1 MNKLISASLIYTSTN
16 VINRLLPF
24 LLLPFLTSALNKN
37 EYGIISMTEV
47 FINIMLP
54 IISLNSF
61 GAISRKYYDKISD
74 FGSYLYTSIIL
85 NILMFLIFS
94 LIFYLFSNL
103 FTKLLGFELKWIV
116 VCLLIVFLKSIFQ
129 THLTMLQITNQPMT
143 YGILQILNTLVNFSL
158 TIYLILNLNFR
169 WDGRLVSQIIG
180 FGIFAIISLYLLNR
194 KYKLINY
201 QKEYAKDIVSFGV
214 PLIPHSLGGMLI
226 TMSDRIIITN
236 MVGLAAT
243 GVYAVGTQIGMVIWM
258 IQDAFNKAW
267 IPFLFNKLKN
277 PTSDNKLL
285 IVKITYIYII
295 VISILT
301 LALYLSSSII
311 VDIFIDDKY
320 KEATKYI
327 GLIGLGYAFNGIYKM
342 VSGPLFY
349 FRKTYILSYVTALTA
364 ILNIVLCIIFIKL
377 FGTIG
382 AAISTCLSFFIGM
395 VVVWYFSNKEYKLPW
410 DLKGE

>member
-1 MNKLISASLIYTSTN
+1 MNKLLSASLIYTSTN
-16 VINRLLPF
+16 IINRLLPF
-24 LLLPFLTSALNKN
+24 LLLPFLTSVLNKH

-54 IISLNSF
+54 IISLNAF
-61 GAISRKYYDKISD
+61 GAISRKYYDKIND
-74 FGSYLYTSIIL
+74 FGSYIYTSIIL
-85 NILMFLIFS
+85 NIFMFIFFS
-94 LIFYLFSNL
+94 IIFLVFSRL

-129 THLTMLQITNQPMT
+129 THLTLLQITNKPMT
-143 YGILQILNTLVNFSL
+143 YGILQILNTIINFAL

-169 WDGRLVSQIIG
+169 WDGRLISQIIG
-180 FGIFAIISLYLLNR
+180 FSIFAIFSWYVLNKKYSLR
-194 KYKLINY
+194 NY
-201 QKEYAKDIVSFGV
+201 QKEYAKDIMSFGV

-226 TMSDRIIITN
+226 TMSDRIIITS

-243 GVYAVGTQIGMVIWM
+243 GVYAVGTQIGMIIWM
-258 IQDAFNKAW
+258 VQDAFNKAW
-267 IPFLFNKLKN
+267 IPFLFSKLKN
-277 PTSDNKLL
+277 PSKVNNLM

-295 VISILT
+295 VILMLT
-301 LALYLSSSII
+301 LLLYLSSNMI
-311 VDIFIDDKY
+311 VDIFIDSKY
-320 KEATKYI
+320 KDATQYI

-349 FRKTYILSYVTALTA
+349 FRKTYILSYVTAITA
-364 ILNIVLCIIFIKL
+364 ILNIILCILFIKL

-395 VVVWYFSNKEYKLPW
+395 VVVWYFSNREYKLPW
-410 DLKGE
+410 NLRGE